1 MINIMTVFASLI
13 GGLFIAIILYSFV
26 AFRLTKLKRLQMID
40 WFLLSLATFNGL
52 GFAFVLWS
60 TFGGRNSYTWTH
72 RIIQYDAITVL
83 QYLSSNLILAFAVI
97 TGWYISI
104 ALTNKYRHQ
113 KPSVLNYSLLI
124 RNRKRFTIVAW
135 IMVLIA
141 ILAYSIYT
149 RPYGGFI
156 GILKYSRAI
165 RAGVFFVN
173 NPYSFLKRF
182 GGFAFFASYIFLG
195 LILDTKKEKVARKN
209 YYIGFCLSFVFSLY
223 INYEWLGR
231 LTVAT
236 YFLTLILGYILY
248 NYKTVFGLVRKGFIF
263 IVSALFVTIGADRI
277 LEGTNHKIGIIEL
290 FASELS
296 FPFASYIIQ
305 NDYYQFRWF
314 KDVIVAPL
322 FVLPERIWSGIFNI
336 EPASSYNTLIVAGAR
351 KGEGGVSGSIPLDM
365 LTFGHLQG
373 SIIGIL
379 FIGIIFGCFLF
390 FLEKRIDKL
399 PVKGV
404 KSVIYAN
411 VVLNIAVFSVLYGD
425 TQHIIIRNFPLI
437 GGSLLIWFILKFNI
451 KRNKF
456 RSTSIIQDK

>member
-1 MINIMTVFASLI
+1 MTVYTSVI
-13 GGLFIAIILYSFV
+13 GGLLFATILYSFV

-60 TFGGRNSYTWTH
+60 TFSGRNSDTWTH
-72 RIIQYDAITVL
+72 RIIQYDTITVL
-83 QYLSSNLILAFAVI
+83 QYLSSNIILAFTVLI
-97 TGWYISI
+97 GWYISI

-113 KPSVLNYSLLI
+113 KPSILNYRLLV

-135 IMVLIA
+135 IMISIA
-141 ILAYSIYT
+141 IVAYSIYT
-149 RPYGGFI
+149 KPYGGFV

-165 RAGVFFVN
+165 RAGVFFIN

-182 GGFAFFASYIFLG
+182 GGFAFFASYLFLG
-195 LILDTKKEKVARKN
+195 LILDTKKEKVAKKN

-231 LTVAT
+231 LTFAT
-236 YFLTLILGYILY
+236 YFLTLILGYVLANY
-248 NYKTVFGLVRKGFIF
+248 NTLFGLVRKGFIF
-263 IVSALFVTIGADRI
+263 VASSLVVTIGADRI
-277 LEGTNHKIGIIEL
+277 LEGTSHKIGIIEL

-296 FPFASYIIQ
+296 FPFASYVIQ
-305 NDYYQFRWF
+305 NNYYQFRWF

-322 FVLPERIWSGIFNI
+322 FVLPERIWSSIFNI
-336 EPASSYNTLIVAGAR
+336 ESASSYNTLIVAGAR
-351 KGEGGVSGSIPLDM
+351 KGEAGVSGSIPLDM

-379 FIGIIFGCFLF
+379 FIGLIFGCFLF
-390 FLEKRIDKL
+390 FLEKKIDKL
-399 PVKGV
+399 PVEGV
-404 KSVIYAN
+404 KCVIYAN
-411 VVLNIAVFSVLYGD
+411 VVLNISVFSVLYGD

-437 GGSLLIWFILKFNI
+437 GGSLLIWFIFKFNI
-451 KRNKF
+451 IRNKY